1 MRMTA
6 WDARFRETDAEG
18 NKKTYT
24 YDALGR
30 TKTET
35 DGAGNKTTYT
45 YDPVGNLLV
54 TTDANGNETKTEYN
68 ASMQQ

>member
-1 MRMTA
+1 MTA
-6 WDARFRETDAEG
+6 WDARFLETDAEG

-45 YDPVGNLLV
+45 YGPGCQS
-54 TTDANGNETKTEYN
+54 ACHNGRKR
-68 ASMQQ
+68 Q